1 MAIELTGGG
10 SSAEY
15 ANSVLET
22 AQSYIRDLSRLT
34 YTAPTISVTWT
45 SLAEPT
51 LPTLPATPTMPT
63 IEYDT
68 PSPEPEALALT
79 IPEYNISDFGEVSP
93 VLNLPAPPVL
103 NYGTAPIIPGVN
115 DVTVPT
121 SPVVT
126 MPVEPTYLALNTI
139 TFSGI
144 DLHSDW
150 LARLE
155 EIPTLT
161 LASPTPFSYTP
172 GPDYESN
179 LLSALK
185 GILEARMLGGTGL
198 PEAVEAAI
206 WDRARDRETKA
217 ALANESEIQR
227 QAEALGFQLPSGVMV
242 AQMRDAQKNY
252 YDKVSELSRDIA
264 IKQAEL
270 EQTNMQQTVAAVMQ
284 LENTLIESYWKAEQL
299 SFQAAKELADNAVQ
313 IHNAAIEAYKALMVG
328 YQMYAQAYDTII
340 KAELSK
346 VEVYKAE
353 LQGEQIKAT
362 INTALVEQYKATIQ
376 ASMSQVEI
384 FKAQVS
390 AAQTLIQLEQ
400 ARIAAAGEQVR
411 GYVAQVNAET
421 AKVEAYKAGVQAEA
435 TKVEIY
441 KTQAQAF
448 SAQVGAEAERAK
460 ADLGRYTAL
469 IQAKSAEWDG
479 YKAKVQA
486 ESSRIDALG
495 RQSTALLEGY
505 KASAQA
511 VESQASLTTKVWETK
526 IREYEASQNIALQ
539 SAKINIGAY
548 ETTRQMATEA
558 AKVAAQTS
566 AQLAGS
572 AMGQYHFN
580 ESNNFGRNI
589 SYSYSN
595 DTSATVYPMT

>member
-1 MAIELTGGG
+1 MAIELQGGNNTIT
-10 SSAEY
+10 Y
-15 ANSVLET
+15 ANSVLAS
-22 AQSYIRDLSRLT
+22 AQAYISRLASLS
-34 YTAPTISVTWT
+34 YSAPTISVTWN
-45 SLAEPT
+45 SLVP
-51 LPTLPATPTMPT
+51 PTLPAVPDVPDMPVIEFNTPT
-63 IEYDT
+63 
-68 PSPEPEALALT
+68 PEPAPLNIAEPT
-79 IPEYNISDFGEVSP
+79 YNISDFGETSP
-93 VLNLPAPPVL
+93 TLNLPATPVL
-103 NYGTAPIIPGVN
+103 NYGTAPLIPDVAE
-115 DVTVPT
+115 VTVPT

-126 MPVEPTYLALNTI
+126 MPPEPTYLALNTI
-139 TFSGI
+139 TFSGL
-144 DLHSDW
+144 DLHEDW
-150 LARLE
+150 LDRLE
-155 EIPTLT
+155 DIPTLT
-161 LASPTPFSYTP
+161 LASPTPFTYTP
-172 GPDYESN
+172 SPEYESN

-206 WDRARDRETKA
+206 WDRARDRETKT
-217 ALANESEIQR
+217 ALANEAEIQR
-227 QAEALGFQLPSGVMV
+227 QSEALGFQLPSGVMV

-270 EQTNMQQTVAAVMQ
+270 EQANMKDTVAAVMQ
-284 LENTLIESYWKAEQL
+284 LENTLIDSYWKAENL

-328 YQMYAQAYDTII
+328 YNTYAQAYDTII
-340 KAELSK
+340 KGEMSK

-353 LQGEQIKAT
+353 LQGEQVKAQ
-362 INTALVEQYKATIQ
+362 INTNLVEQYKATIQ
-376 ASMSQVEI
+376 ASLSQVEV

-390 AAQTLIQLEQ
+390 AAQTLVQLEE
-400 ARIAAAGEQVR
+400 AKIGAAGEQIKA
-411 GYVAQVNAET
+411 YVASINAET

-469 IQAKSAEWDG
+469 IQAKTAEWDS
-479 YKAKVQA
+479 YKTRVQA
-486 ESSRIDALG
+486 ESARIDALG
-495 RQSTALLEGY
+495 RQSTALLEGF
-505 KASAQA
+505 KAEAGA
-511 VESQASLTTKVWETK
+511 VETQAKLATTVWETQIK
-526 IREYEASQNIALQ
+526 EYEASQNIALQ
-539 SAKINIGAY
+539 SAKINISAY

-580 ESNNFGRNI
+580 ESNGFNRSI

-595 DTSATVYPMT
+595 DTQNAAPTML